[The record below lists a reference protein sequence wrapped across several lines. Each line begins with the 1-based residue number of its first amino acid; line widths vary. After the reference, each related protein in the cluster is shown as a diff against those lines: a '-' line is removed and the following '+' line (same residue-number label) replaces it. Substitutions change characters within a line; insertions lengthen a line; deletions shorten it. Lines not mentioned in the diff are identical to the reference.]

1 MPRTDVTVMQRN
13 RDIEG
18 LIRALDDPSGNVR
31 EAAATALGAVGDAR
45 AIEPLKKAK
54 FFDDRPEVRRAASAA
69 QVWLSERLRA
79 ERILKGGQ

>member
-18 LIRALDDPSGNVR
+18 LIRALDDPDEGVR
-31 EAAATALGAVGDAR
+31 QAAATALGAVGDAR

-54 FFDDRPEVRRAASAA
+54 FFDDRLEVRRAASTAHI
-69 QVWLSERLRA
+69 WLSERLRA
-79 ERILKGGQ
+79 ERMLKGGR